1 MFDRFKY
8 LLNKYKNISKNLI
21 KNKLKTKLKGIEN
34 EKK

>member
-21 KNKLKTKLKGIEN
+21 KNKLKGIEN